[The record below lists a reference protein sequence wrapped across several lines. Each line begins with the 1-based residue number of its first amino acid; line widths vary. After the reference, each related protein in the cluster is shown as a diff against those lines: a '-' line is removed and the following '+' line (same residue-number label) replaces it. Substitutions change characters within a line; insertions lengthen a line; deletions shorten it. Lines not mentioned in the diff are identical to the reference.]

1 MMTLRFLVHIAKR
14 YLCDNNDR
22 NYNCKHIFAEALI
35 YFEWYCSLLI
45 VQQDTE
51 RKAIN
56 QEEHQPHNKEMRST
70 NLVCCPFSLYSLLSK
85 HIPVFFFLLFCQ
97 PSWLVKPFFS
107 VWTNIREKTIR
118 DIFQQHELIL
128 RLCSAIIIFIYREV
142 SSDNGKTYKS

>member
-1 MMTLRFLVHIAKR
+1 MLSEQEMMTLRFLVHIAKR

-35 YFEWYCSLLI
+35 YFEWYCFLLI

-70 NLVCCPFSLYSLLSK
+70 NLVFCPFSLYSLLSK
-85 HIPVFFFLLFCQ
+85 HIPVFFFLLFL
-97 PSWLVKPFFS
+97 PSFMTSKTVLFCFEVISVKNNPRYFS
-107 VWTNIREKTIR
+107 TT
-118 DIFQQHELIL
+118 
-128 RLCSAIIIFIYREV
+128 
-142 SSDNGKTYKS
+142 